1 VDNSKV
7 RNRFAGKNVF
17 VAGGTGGLGQAVSL
31 AFLQEGASVF
41 ATYRNQNEFAALRE
55 TAGELAGRLSGTIID
70 VTDEPALRNMMEGPV
85 LDGAPVDVLVN
96 AVGSYAGGL
105 PVWETDETV
114 LRRMLDLNLRSGF
127 VLSRVFVP
135 KMLSRGSGAIVNVAG
150 RAAFDHAAGAAAYAA
165 SKAGAV
171 ALMDCLAA
179 DLKGSG
185 VRVNSVLPGI
195 IDTSANRS
203 AMPDADYSKWPKPSE
218 VAEVILFLCSDEG
231 RLVHGASV
239 PVYGNA

>member
-1 VDNSKV
+1 MRS
-7 RNRFAGKNVF
+7 RFAGKNVV

-31 AFLQEGASVF
+31 GFLQEGASVF
-41 ATYRNQNEFAALRE
+41 ATYRQQNEFAALRDA
-55 TAGELAGRLSGTIID
+55 AGELAGRLGGTIID
-70 VTDEPALRNMMEGPV
+70 VTDEPALRKMAEGPA
-85 LDGAPVDVLVN
+85 LDGAAVDVLVN
-96 AVGSYAGGL
+96 AVGAYAGGL
-105 PVWETDETV
+105 PVWLTDETV
-114 LRRMLDLNLRSGF
+114 LQRMLDLNLRSGF

-135 KMLSRGSGAIVNVAG
+135 KMLTRGSGAIVNVAS

-218 VAEVILFLCSDEG
+218 VAEVILFLCSDEA